1 MFQKMAKQI
10 PSSSEALKKLEDQL
24 TCPICL
30 EHLTNPKTLPCLH
43 SFCQHCLQAVP
54 LELVESA
61 KYLITCPS
69 CRSSCEVP
77 ETGVAGLT
85 TAFLVN
91 NLIEVYGL
99 LKKVS
104 VPGGDVSCDNCEKSN
119 AIRYC
124 KECSLF
130 YCQECLRYHNKLK
143 SNTDHKVLSLD
154 EVANTAYQLPKGDV
168 SMKCSSHDKPL
179 DIYCETCEELVC
191 QHCTVRIHKDH
202 DYDVVSDAYSKQQQ
216 ALEDSLQPLKK
227 QIMRVSEGLAGLIE
241 RREEITRQGEE
252 VKAEIDATTQE
263 IIEQVQERGRKLR
276 EEVRVAVEAKVGVVN
291 EQVKQAETTLGQ
303 ATECLEYIEQ
313 CLKVG
318 TPQQVLSSKAQMRD
332 HSQRIVSL
340 VEKEKC
346 EPLENADIVLNKP
359 QQIIGIFNIIG
370 NVQYSLF
377 PSKLHISKKQLWL
390 VGRESTCTISLSSPD
405 GSPSPFP
412 FSLISCYLSPPDNE
426 QPVECSVK
434 ESSQSGEYQITFTP
448 NTRGLHQ
455 MHVRVGGKDIPGSPV
470 SIPVSIPPEERG
482 TPVNIITGLE
492 GPWGVDVSEDGL
504 VIVSEHSKHCV
515 TILNKKGEKIRSL
528 GSRGTGRGQFNS
540 PRGVAVTGRGTILV
554 VDSLNHRIQQ
564 FTMEGQC
571 ISCVGKQGKGPLE
584 FNNPNGIAV
593 NKTTGHVFVADE
605 DNSRIQVLN
614 PDLSFSHIFG
624 SRKGQLNHPRD
635 VIVFDS
641 ETVYVADTCNHCIQQ
656 FTFDGKFV
664 SMFKTSVRYP
674 VSVAADGS
682 VLYVSHHGDH
692 SDHSLTMYTTSGEY
706 IGRIGGKD
714 SATLQVNIPQLLTV
728 DANGHLYWCDFK
740 QNRVIKL

>member
-1 MFQKMAKQI
+1 MAEQVS
-10 PSSSEALKKLEDQL
+10 SSSEALKKLEDQL

-54 LELVESA
+54 LDLVESA

-124 KECSLF
+124 KECGLL
-130 YCQECLRYHNKLK
+130 YCQECLHHHNKLK
-143 SNTDHKVLSLD
+143 SNTNHKVLSLD

-227 QIMRVSEGLAGLIE
+227 QIVRASVGLAGLIE
-241 RREEITRQGEE
+241 RREEITRQGEV
-252 VKAEIDATTQE
+252 VKKEIDTTIQE

-276 EEVRVAVEAKVGVVN
+276 EEVEVVVQTKVGVVN

-332 HSQRIVSL
+332 HSQRIVSS
-340 VEKEKC
+340 VQREMF
-346 EPLENADIVLNKP
+346 EPLEKP
-359 QQIIGIFNIIG
+359 DVTLMRSKQIGIISSNIA
-370 NVQYSLF
+370 NVQYSLSLMTAKV
-377 PSKLHISKKQLWL
+377 SKNKLPL
-390 VGRESTCTISLSSPD
+390 VGRESTCTISLFSPV
-405 GSPSPFP
+405 GSTSPFP
-412 FSLISCYLSPPDNE
+412 SSLVSFYLSPPDNE

-455 MHVRVGGKDIPGSPV
+455 MYVRVGGKDIPGSPV

-482 TPVNIITGLE
+482 TPVNIITGLNE
-492 GPWGVDVSEDGL
+492 PWGVDVSEDGL
-504 VIVSEHSKHCV
+504 VIVSELSRHCV
-515 TILNKKGEKIRSL
+515 TILNKKGEKIRSF
-528 GSRGTGRGQFNS
+528 GSIGTGKGQFNS

-554 VDSLNHRIQQ
+554 ADCFNSRIQE

-571 ISCVGKQGKGPLE
+571 ISCVGIQGNGPLM
-584 FNNPNGIAV
+584 FSYPSGIAV
-593 NKTTGHVFVADE
+593 NKITGQVFVADFG
-605 DNSRIQVLN
+605 NHRIQVLN
-614 PDLSFSHIFG
+614 PDLSFSHSFG
-624 SRKGQLNHPRD
+624 NRGSKEGQFNFPYD
-635 VIVFDS
+635 VSVNDVG
-641 ETVYVADTCNHCIQQ
+641 TVYVADTDNNRIQF
-656 FTFDGKFV
+656 FTPEGMFL
-664 SMFKTSVRYP
+664 SMFMINRKRAWG
-674 VSVAADGS
+674 VAYLEHI
-682 VLYVSHHGDH
+682 LYVTHEGYNDI
-692 SDHSLTMYTTSGEY
+692 TMYTTSGECICSIEGATVSPINLAVDGAGY
-706 IGRIGGKD
+706 LYCCAKD
-714 SATLQVNIPQLLTV
+714 CV
-728 DANGHLYWCDFK
+728 
-740 QNRVIKL
+740 VIL

>member
-1 MFQKMAKQI
+1 MAEQVS
-10 PSSSEALKKLEDQL
+10 SSSEALKKLEDQL

-54 LELVESA
+54 LDLVESA

-104 VPGGDVSCDNCEKSN
+104 VPGGAVSCDNCEKSN

-124 KECSLF
+124 KECGLF
-130 YCQECLRYHNKLK
+130 FCQECLHHHNKLK

-202 DYDVVSDAYSKQQQ
+202 DYDVVSDAYSKHRQ

-227 QIMRVSEGLAGLIE
+227 QIVRVTEGLAGLIE

-252 VKAEIDATTQE
+252 VKKEIDATIQQ
-263 IIEQVQERGRKLR
+263 IIEQVQERGRKLS
-276 EEVRVAVEAKVGVVN
+276 EEVGITVEAKVGVVN
-291 EQVKQAETTLGQ
+291 GQVKQAETTLGQ

-332 HSQRIVSL
+332 HSQRIVSS
-340 VEKEKC
+340 VQREMF
-346 EPLENADIVLNKP
+346 EPLEKP
-359 QQIIGIFNIIG
+359 DVTLMRSKQIGSISSNIG
-370 NVQYSLF
+370 NVQYSLSLKTAKV
-377 PSKLHISKKQLWL
+377 SKNKLPL
-390 VGRESTCTISLSSPD
+390 VGRESTCTISLFSSD
-405 GSPSPFP
+405 GSPSPVP
-412 FSLISCYLSPPDNE
+412 SSLISCYLSPPDNE
-426 QPVECSVK
+426 QHVECSVK
-434 ESSQSGEYQITFTP
+434 EYQITFTP

-455 MHVRVGGKDIPGSPV
+455 IHVRVGGKDIPGSPV
-470 SIPVSIPPEERG
+470 SIPVSIPPEKRG
-482 TPVNIITGLE
+482 TPVNIITGTNK
-492 GPWGVDVSEDGL
+492 PYGVDVSEDGL
-504 VIVSEHSKHCV
+504 VIVSEPSRHCV
-515 TILNKKGEKIRSL
+515 TIQNKKGEKIRSF
-528 GSRGTGRGQFNS
+528 GSEGTGKGQFNW
-540 PRGVAVTGRGTILV
+540 PRGVAVTGRGTILIA
-554 VDSLNHRIQQ
+554 DGLNSRIQQ
-564 FTMEGQC
+564 FTMEGRC
-571 ISCVGKQGKGPLE
+571 ISCVGKRGKGPLE
-584 FNNPNGIAV
+584 FNFPYGIAV
-593 NKTTGHVFVADE
+593 NKTTGQVFVADY
-605 DNSRIQVLN
+605 DNYRIQVLN
-614 PDLSFSHIFG
+614 PDLSFSHSFG
-624 SRKGQLNHPRD
+624 QYGSGKGQLYCPRD

-641 ETVYVADTCNHCIQQ
+641 ETVYVADSHNHRIQQ
-656 FTFDGKFV
+656 FTFDGRFV
-664 SMFKTSVRYP
+664 SMFKTSVDYP
-674 VSVAADGS
+674 VSIAADDG
-682 VLYVSHHGDH
+682 VLYVSHDGNDC
-692 SDHSLTMYTTSGEY
+692 LTMYTTSGEY
-706 IGRIGGKD
+706 IGSIGGKD
-714 SATLQVNIPQLLTV
+714 SATFQFKFPQYLTV
-728 DANGHLYWCDFK
+728 DSKGYLYLCDYG
-740 QNRVIKL
+740 QNRVVVL